1 MMLQQLQTYE
11 DQIAIVDDDHLL
23 TVKVHSQFGLSY
35 CCLCLGLTDESTK
48 IWKNKTL
55 FGEKALI

>member
-35 CCLCLGLTDESTK
+35 CCLELTDESTK
-48 IWKNKTL
+48 IWKKQN
-55 FGEKALI
+55 FV

>member
-35 CCLCLGLTDESTK
+35 CCLELTDESTK

-55 FGEKALI
+55 FSEKALI

>member
-48 IWKNKTL
+48 IWKKQN
-55 FGEKALI
+55 FV